1 MSKSEWR
8 RVTVDEASAMFRD
21 NPVAM
26 LKEYERMRDIERK
39 RMNRIQESTY
49 AWTETAR
56 RERSKAYTQMDS
68 RDFAKAYSELS
79 KFLSA
84 KTSTLGGQR
93 ARERKT
99 IATLNDSIGERGV
112 NHSNYKRVIQILNE
126 ARKMKIMYDSAKM
139 VELADTTLA
148 LSDDSF
154 EAVLDKLDSA
164 IQHRK
169 SFKRIK
175 GLDGY
180 SFDDIQNML

>member
-26 LKEYERMRDIERK
+26 LKEYGRMRDIERK

-93 ARERKT
+93 ARERKLST
-99 IATLNDSIGERGV
+99 SEIKANIAYWAENNTGQRLYV
-112 NHSNYKRVIQILNE
+112 
-126 ARKMKIMYDSAKM
+126 RKGRKLKSS
-139 VELADTTLA
+139 
-148 LSDDSF
+148 SDDF
-154 EAVLDKLDSA
+154 
-164 IQHRK
+164 
-169 SFKRIK
+169 
-175 GLDGY
+175 
-180 SFDDIQNML
+180 

>member
-39 RMNRIQESTY
+39 RMNRLRESDYT
-49 AWTETAR
+49 WTETAG

-68 RDFAKAYSELS
+68 RDFAKAFSELS

-84 KTSTLGGQR
+84 KKSTVSGQK
-93 ARERKT
+93 AIERKT
-99 IATLNDSIGERGV
+99 TATLNEAIGRKGV
-112 NHSNYKRVIQILNE
+112 NHRNYKRVIKLLNE
-126 ARKMKIMYDSAKM
+126 ARKMKILYDSDKLA
-139 VELADTTLA
+139 ELAETTLA
-148 LSDDSF
+148 LSDEAF
-154 EAVLDKLDSA
+154 EAILDNLESA
-164 IQHRK
+164 IQHRND
-169 SFKRIK
+169 FTQIRD
-175 GLDGY
+175 LDGF